1 MDMQLNKETLRRER
15 EKRAWS
21 QSHLAEVAG
30 LSLRTVQRIERTG
43 SASLDSA
50 KAIASA
56 FDKQVD
62 QMCMPLPISGSRK
75 LAQVPLF
82 AAACMSVLLIITWW
96 SNAFA
101 EPIMLNL
108 SVSTHDK
115 NLADVQLL
123 NENGEQSE
131 LQIDGILMVKL
142 TPSVS
147 QGKVI
152 LSTQIYEFVKDNYE
166 LKAEPRLIT
175 NNKTAAEIHF
185 DAENGEVYQLVIEPH
200 L

>member
-1 MDMQLNKETLRRER
+1 MDMQLNKETLKRER

-82 AAACMSVLLIITWW
+82 AAVGISVLLIITWW

-131 LQIDGILMVKL
+131 LQIDGMLKVKL
-142 TPSVS
+142 IPSVS
-147 QGKVI
+147 EGKVI
-152 LSTQIYEFVKDNYE
+152 LSTQIYEFVKDKYE
-166 LKAEPRLIT
+166 LKAEPQLVT
-175 NNKTAAEIHF
+175 NNKMAAEIHF
-185 DAENGEVYQLVIEPH
+185 DAENGEVYQLLIEPH

>member
-1 MDMQLNKETLRRER
+1 MDMQLNKETLKHER

-62 QMCMPLPISGSRK
+62 QMCIPLPISGSRK
-75 LAQVPLF
+75 FAQVPLF
-82 AAACMSVLLIITWW
+82 ATACMSVLLIITWW

-131 LQIDGILMVKL
+131 LQIDGILKVKL

-166 LKAEPRLIT
+166 LKAEPQLVT
-175 NNKTAAEIHF
+175 NNKMAAEIHF
-185 DAENGEVYQLVIEPH
+185 DAENGEVYQLLIEPH